1 MAGAGSDEGRLPEA
15 GPSLDGSDSEAD
27 AMEQGE
33 EDESMEAAAGR
44 LKTSAAEGEGQFDN
58 YLRVNIPSL
67 REKPAV
73 KQPPA
78 QVPPALMDLVL
89 GTSTA
94 VSASVLP
101 EPASNLNS
109 RQRPD
114 DGEDVAH
121 DESSEDSSHSDS
133 EEAAQTLMIEK
144 RTERELREDASSNCE
159 DRMDVTRLSTGSSDV
174 MEREWGVL
182 QAQRQAAESAV
193 HLSVVQAAAR
203 SSHEVQTADSA
214 EWNTEFGYIGDHDY
228 EMLTEAKRQLPSRPT
243 AVPDRQGEDD
253 LEREW
258 LALMGSRIPTKSA
271 GENQDDAAVPP
282 PQAARSSELHKHQ
295 CEGGNRDMQVIETR
309 QKQEGVGASLTH
321 GTGKKLVHT
330 GDLSEN
336 RELGVNSASKPLK
349 MQTTTSVD
357 RSVGVLIV
365 LNCDYD
371 KVPQH
376 LFNVLCTQPV
386 LCVKIRYQMA
396 RRLE

>member
-1 MAGAGSDEGRLPEA
+1 
-15 GPSLDGSDSEAD
+15 
-27 AMEQGE
+27 
-33 EDESMEAAAGR
+33 
-44 LKTSAAEGEGQFDN
+44 
-58 YLRVNIPSL
+58 
-67 REKPAV
+67 
-73 KQPPA
+73 
-78 QVPPALMDLVL
+78 VPPALMDLVL

-94 VSASVLP
+94 VSASALP

-114 DGEDVAH
+114 DGEDVAR
-121 DESSEDSSHSDS
+121 DESSEESSHSDS

-144 RTERELREDASSNCE
+144 RTDREMREDASSNCE
-159 DRMDVTRLSTGSSDV
+159 DRMDVTRLSTGLSDV
-174 MEREWGVL
+174 MEREWGLL

-214 EWNTEFGYIGDHDY
+214 EWNTEFGSIGDNDY
-228 EMLTEAKRQLPSRPT
+228 EILTAAKRQLPSSPT
-243 AVPDRQGEDD
+243 AVPDRQGDDD

-258 LALMGSRIPTKSA
+258 LALMGSRIFTKSA

-295 CEGGNRDMQVIETR
+295 CDGGNRDMQIIETR
-309 QKQEGVGASLTH
+309 QKQEGVGASLAH

-396 RRLE
+396 RRLK